1 MATQPGLIEALLAQL
16 AEFTE
21 PVTTAVMP
29 AYGTDREVLSLS
41 SKCVLKR
48 EFCNLISH
56 GIELYVIAKRE
67 KKEKKIPFL
76 RDISN

>member
-21 PVTTAVMP
+21 PVTTAVML
-29 AYGTDREVLSLS
+29 AYGTDGEVLSQD

-48 EFCNLISH
+48 EFCNLKSH
-56 GIELYVIAKRE
+56 GIELYVIVE
-67 KKEKKIPFL
+67 K
-76 RDISN
+76 

>member
-29 AYGTDREVLSLS
+29 AYGTDREVLSQILNG
-41 SKCVLKR
+41 VLK
-48 EFCNLISH
+48 
-56 GIELYVIAKRE
+56 
-67 KKEKKIPFL
+67 KEIRKLKLPAMGVYMQ
-76 RDISN
+76 

>member
-29 AYGTDREVLSLS
+29 AYGTDREVVSQTQS
-41 SKCVLKR
+41 V
-48 EFCNLISH
+48 F
-56 GIELYVIAKRE
+56 
-67 KKEKKIPFL
+67 
-76 RDISN
+76 